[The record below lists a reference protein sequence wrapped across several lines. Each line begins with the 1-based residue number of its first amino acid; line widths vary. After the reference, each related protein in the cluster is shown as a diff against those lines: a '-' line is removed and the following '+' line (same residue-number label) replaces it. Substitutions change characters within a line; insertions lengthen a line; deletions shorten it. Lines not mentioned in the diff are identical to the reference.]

1 MSYCSLC
8 LSIHSYKVVDLPL
21 LTGKVTHSME
31 VDLYSQLLFLGRFV
45 VVALLFIS
53 AGAILV
59 VNRPQWTGS
68 WLLLTGA
75 ILASALAAIRVLG
88 MLPSSSG
95 LWGLLAFEAAETVSY
110 VLAGTGILLVSIKSR
125 TTGDEAVELDLME
138 ADPA

>member
-1 MSYCSLC
+1 
-8 LSIHSYKVVDLPL
+8 
-21 LTGKVTHSME
+21 ME
-31 VDLYSQLLFLGRFV
+31 VDLYSQLLQLGRFV

-75 ILASALAAIRVLG
+75 ILSSALAAIRVLG
-88 MLPSSSG
+88 MLPATSG
-95 LWGLLAFEAAETVSY
+95 LWGLLAFEAAETISY
-110 VLAGTGILLVSIKSR
+110 VLAGIGIMLVSINSR
-125 TTGDEAVELDLME
+125 SSSDESVELDLME